1 METEEST
8 MKKLFKYIFPY
19 KYATIIA
26 LVLTGFELVVE
37 LIQPVLMA
45 KIIDEG
51 ITNGDMNPVYLWGGI
66 LLLLSFIAFVA
77 GIVNSLYSSL
87 VGQGVGYDLRRDL
100 FEKIQQFAFKDFQEI
115 PTSSLITR
123 LTNDVTQI
131 QNFLFMSLR
140 IALRAPLFILGGMIM
155 AFTVNVK
162 LATILLISV
171 PLLMVIVLTLIRK
184 GVSLFQLVQEKLDTV
199 NSIIQENLVGIRLIK
214 AFTRGTHEQGRFEKV
229 NKLLREDNK
238 KALQIMEMTM
248 PILMF
253 GMNVAMVIILWFG
266 SLQLDM
272 GGAKAGEIVAVLNYG
287 TKIMFAFTVFSFV
300 MMNYSR
306 AQASSRRLVEIFE
319 QQTDA
324 EQLKTLSTGKII
336 VGKVE
341 FQHVRFNYPQALKP
355 TLNDISFTAEAG
367 QRIGILGETGSGKT
381 SLFQLIP
388 RLFEASEGHIT
399 IDDEDIKKY
408 EKEELR
414 KQIGMVPQ
422 EAHLFTGT
430 VKENIGWGKESAT
443 FDEII
448 EAAKKAEIH
457 EFIMTLPHQYETMV
471 GQRGVNL
478 SGGQKQRLSIARAII
493 RQPSI
498 LLLDDST
505 SALDAKTERNIL
517 ASIKDQACTTFII
530 AQKISSVINADQI
543 LLLEEGRIVAK
554 GTHEELLKESE
565 SYRRIYKSQMQKEME
580 QLA

>member
-1 METEEST
+1 MEGST

-26 LVLTGFELVVE
+26 LSLTGFELVVE

-77 GIVNSLYSSL
+77 GIVNSFYSSR

-100 FEKIQQFAFKDFQEI
+100 FGKIQQFAFKDFQEI

-171 PLLMVIVLTLIRK
+171 PLLLLIVLTLIRK
-184 GVSLFQLVQEKLDTV
+184 GVTLFQLVQKKLDTV

-214 AFTRGTHEQGRFEKV
+214 AFTRGEHEQGRFEKV

-272 GGAKAGEIVAVLNYG
+272 GGAQAGEIVAVLNYG

-306 AQASSRRLVEIFE
+306 AQASSGRLVEILE
-319 QQTDA
+319 QETDA
-324 EQLKTLSTGKII
+324 EQLKTPSTGKII
-336 VGKVE
+336 DGRVE
-341 FQHVRFNYPQALKP
+341 FHHVSFHYPQALKP
-355 TLNDISFTAEAG
+355 TLKDISFTAEAG

-388 RLFEASEGHIT
+388 RLFEATEGHIT

-430 VKENIGWGKESAT
+430 VKENIGWGKENAT

-478 SGGQKQRLSIARAII
+478 SGGQKQRLSIARAIV

-505 SALDAKTERNIL
+505 SALDAKTEANIL

-530 AQKISSVINADQI
+530 AQKISSVIKADQI
-543 LLLEEGRIVAK
+543 LLLEEGRLVAK
-554 GTHEELLKESE
+554 GTHEQLLKESD
-565 SYRRIYKSQMQKEME
+565 SYRRIYKSQMQKELE

>member
-1 METEEST
+1 

-19 KYATIIA
+19 KYATIMA
-26 LVLTGFELVVE
+26 LSLTGFELVVE

-51 ITNGDMNPVYLWGGI
+51 ITNGDMFPVYLWGGI

-77 GIVNSLYSSL
+77 GIVNSFYSSH

-100 FEKIQQFAFKDFQEI
+100 FDKIQQFAFKDFQEI

-184 GVSLFQLVQEKLDTV
+184 GVTLFQLVQKKLDRV

-266 SLQLDM
+266 SLQLDI
-272 GGAKAGEIVAVLNYG
+272 GGAQAGEIVAVLNYG

-306 AQASSRRLVEIFE
+306 AQASSGRLVEILE
-319 QQTDA
+319 QETDA
-324 EQLKTLSTGKII
+324 EQLRTPSKGKKI
-336 VGKVE
+336 GGRVE
-341 FQHVRFNYPQALKP
+341 FHHVSFHYPQALKR
-355 TLNDISFTAEAG
+355 TLDDISFTAEVG
-367 QRIGILGETGSGKT
+367 QSIGILGETGSGKT

-388 RLFEASEGHIT
+388 RLFEATEGHIT
-399 IDDEDIKKY
+399 IDDEDITKY

-430 VKENIGWGKESAT
+430 VKENIGWGKENAT

-478 SGGQKQRLSIARAII
+478 SGGQKQRLSIARAIV
-493 RQPSI
+493 RQPRI

-505 SALDAKTERNIL
+505 SALDAKTEANIL
-517 ASIKDQACTTFII
+517 TSIKDQACTTFII
-530 AQKISSVINADQI
+530 AQKISSVLKADQI
-543 LLLEEGRIVAK
+543 LLLEEGRLVAK
-554 GTHEELLKESE
+554 GTHEQLLKESD

>member
-1 METEEST
+1 MEGSA

-26 LVLTGFELVVE
+26 LALTGFELVVE

-77 GIVNSLYSSL
+77 GIINSFYSSQ

-184 GVSLFQLVQEKLDTV
+184 GVTLFQLVQKKLDTV
-199 NSIIQENLVGIRLIK
+199 NGIIQENLVGIRLIK
-214 AFTRGTHEQGRFEKV
+214 AFTRGDHEQGRFEKV

-238 KALQIMEMTM
+238 NALQIMEMTM

-272 GGAKAGEIVAVLNYG
+272 GGAQPGEIVAVLNYG

-306 AQASSRRLVEIFE
+306 AQASSGRLVEILE
-319 QQTDA
+319 QETDA
-324 EQLKTLSTGKII
+324 EQVKTPSTEKII
-336 VGKVE
+336 DGRVE
-341 FQHVRFNYPQALKP
+341 FEHVSFRYPQSLKP

-388 RLFEASEGHIT
+388 RLFEATEGHIT
-399 IDDEDIKKY
+399 IDDEDITKY

-430 VKENIGWGKESAT
+430 VKENIGWGKENAT
-443 FDEII
+443 LDEII

-478 SGGQKQRLSIARAII
+478 SGGQKQRLSIARAIV

-498 LLLDDST
+498 LLMDDST
-505 SALDAKTERNIL
+505 SALDAKTEANIL
-517 ASIKDQACTTFII
+517 ASIKEQACTTFII
-530 AQKISSVINADQI
+530 AQKISSVIKADQI
-543 LLLEEGRIVAK
+543 LLLEEGRLVAK
-554 GTHEELLKESE
+554 GTHEQLLKESD
-565 SYRRIYKSQMQKEME
+565 SYLRIYKSQMQKEME

>member
-1 METEEST
+1 MEMEGST

-19 KYATIIA
+19 KYATIMA
-26 LVLTGFELVVE
+26 LSLTGFELVVE

-51 ITNGDMNPVYLWGGI
+51 ITNGDMFPVYLWGGI

-77 GIVNSLYSSL
+77 GIVNSFYSSH

-100 FEKIQQFAFKDFQEI
+100 FDKIQQFAFKDFQEI

-184 GVSLFQLVQEKLDTV
+184 GVTLFQLVQKKLDRV

-266 SLQLDM
+266 SLQLDI
-272 GGAKAGEIVAVLNYG
+272 GGAQAGEIVAVLNYG

-306 AQASSRRLVEIFE
+306 AQASSGRLVEILE
-319 QQTDA
+319 QETDA
-324 EQLKTLSTGKII
+324 EQLNTPSTGEKID
-336 VGKVE
+336 GRVE
-341 FQHVRFNYPQALKP
+341 FHHVSFQYPQALKR
-355 TLNDISFTAEAG
+355 TLDDISFTAEVG

-388 RLFEASEGHIT
+388 RLFEVTEGHIT
-399 IDDEDIKKY
+399 IDDEDITKY

-430 VKENIGWGKESAT
+430 VKENIGWGKENAT

-478 SGGQKQRLSIARAII
+478 SGGQKQRLSIARAIV
-493 RQPSI
+493 RQPRI

-505 SALDAKTERNIL
+505 SALDAKTEANIL
-517 ASIKDQACTTFII
+517 TSIKDQVCTTFII
-530 AQKISSVINADQI
+530 AQKISSVIKADQI
-543 LLLEEGRIVAK
+543 LLLEEGTLVAK
-554 GTHEELLKESE
+554 GTHEQLLKEND

>member
-1 METEEST
+1 

-26 LVLTGFELVVE
+26 LSLTGFELVVE
-37 LIQPVLMA
+37 LIQPLLMA

-51 ITNGDMNPVYLWGGI
+51 ITNGDMSPVYLWGGI

-77 GIVNSLYSSL
+77 GIINSFYSSQ

-171 PLLMVIVLTLIRK
+171 PLLLVIVLTLIRK
-184 GVSLFQLVQEKLDTV
+184 GVTLFQLVQKKLDTV

-214 AFTRGTHEQGRFEKV
+214 AFTRGNHEQGRFEKV

-266 SLQLDM
+266 SLQMDI
-272 GGAKAGEIVAVLNYG
+272 GGAQPGEIVAVLNYG

-306 AQASSRRLVEIFE
+306 AQASSGRLVEILE
-319 QQTDA
+319 QVTNA
-324 EQLKTLSTGKII
+324 EQLKTSSTGKII
-336 VGKVE
+336 DGRVE
-341 FQHVRFNYPQALKP
+341 FQQVSFHYPQSLKP
-355 TLNDISFTAEAG
+355 TLDNISFTAEAG

-388 RLFEASEGHIT
+388 RLFEATEGQIT
-399 IDDEDIKKY
+399 IDDEDITKY

-414 KQIGMVPQ
+414 RQIGMVPQ

-430 VKENIGWGKESAT
+430 VKENIGWGKENAT

-478 SGGQKQRLSIARAII
+478 SGGQKQRLSIARAIV

-498 LLLDDST
+498 LLMDDST
-505 SALDAKTERNIL
+505 SALDAKTEANIL
-517 ASIKDQACTTFII
+517 ASIKEQACTTFII
-530 AQKISSVINADQI
+530 AQKISSVIKADKI
-543 LLLEEGRIVAK
+543 LLLEEGRLVAK
-554 GTHEELLKESE
+554 GTHEQLLKESD

>member
-1 METEEST
+1 

-19 KYATIIA
+19 KYATIMA
-26 LVLTGFELVVE
+26 LSLTGFELVVE

-51 ITNGDMNPVYLWGGI
+51 ITNGDMFPVYLWGGI

-77 GIVNSLYSSL
+77 GIVNSFYSSH

-100 FEKIQQFAFKDFQEI
+100 FDKIQQFAFKDFQEI

-184 GVSLFQLVQEKLDTV
+184 GVTLFQLVQKKLDRV

-266 SLQLDM
+266 SLQLDI
-272 GGAKAGEIVAVLNYG
+272 GGAQAGEIVAVLNYG

-306 AQASSRRLVEIFE
+306 AQASSGRLVEILE
-319 QQTDA
+319 QETDA
-324 EQLKTLSTGKII
+324 EQLNTPSTGEKID
-336 VGKVE
+336 GRVE
-341 FQHVRFNYPQALKP
+341 FHHVSFQYPQALKR
-355 TLNDISFTAEAG
+355 TLDDISFTAEVG

-388 RLFEASEGHIT
+388 RLFEVTEGHIT
-399 IDDEDIKKY
+399 IDDEDITKY

-430 VKENIGWGKESAT
+430 VKENIGWGKENAT

-478 SGGQKQRLSIARAII
+478 SGGQKQRLSIARAIV
-493 RQPSI
+493 RQPRI

-505 SALDAKTERNIL
+505 SALDAKTEANIL
-517 ASIKDQACTTFII
+517 TSIKDQVCTTFII
-530 AQKISSVINADQI
+530 AQKISSVIKADQI
-543 LLLEEGRIVAK
+543 LLLEEGTLVAK
-554 GTHEELLKESE
+554 GTHEQLLKEND

>member
-1 METEEST
+1 M
-8 MKKLFKYIFPY
+8 MKNLFRYIFPY
-19 KYATIIA
+19 KYATVIA

-37 LIQPVLMA
+37 LIQPILMA

-51 ITNGDMNPVYLWGGI
+51 IINGDMRPVYLWGGI

-77 GIVNSLYSSL
+77 GIVNSFYSSQ
-87 VGQGVGYDLRRDL
+87 VGQGVGHDLRRDL
-100 FEKIQQFAFKDFQEI
+100 FGKIQQFSFKDFQEI

-140 IALRAPLFILGGMIM
+140 IALRAPLFILGGMMM

-171 PLLMVIVLTLIRK
+171 PLLLVIVLTLIRK
-184 GVSLFQLVQEKLDTV
+184 GVSLFQLVQKKLDQV
-199 NSIIQENLVGIRLIK
+199 NSIIQENLIGIQLIK
-214 AFTRGTHEQGRFEKV
+214 AYTRSTHEQGRFDKV

-266 SLQLDM
+266 SIQLDT
-272 GGAKAGEIVAVLNYG
+272 GGAQAGEIVAVLNYG

-306 AQASSRRLVEIFE
+306 AKASSSRLVEIL
-319 QQTDA
+319 QQDTDT
-324 EQLKTLSTGKII
+324 ERLGTSSTGTTIK
-336 VGKVE
+336 GRVE
-341 FQHVRFNYPQALKP
+341 FRHVSFQYPQSLAP
-355 TLNDISFTAEAG
+355 TLKDISFQAG
-367 QRIGILGETGSGKT
+367 VGERIGILGETGSGKT

-388 RLFEASEGHIT
+388 RLFEPTEGSIT
-399 IDDEDIKKY
+399 IDDKEITKF
-408 EKEELR
+408 EKEDLR

-430 VKENIGWGKESAT
+430 LKENIGWGKEHAT
-443 FDEII
+443 LEEIV

-457 EFIMTLPHQYETMV
+457 EFIMTLPNQYETMV

-478 SGGQKQRLSIARAII
+478 SGGQKQRISIARALV

-505 SALDAKTERNIL
+505 SALDAKTEAKIL
-517 ASIKDQACTTFII
+517 TSIEEQACTTFII
-530 AQKISSVINADQI
+530 AQKISSVMEADRI
-543 LLLEEGRIVAK
+543 LLLEEGRIVAS
-554 GTHEELLKESE
+554 GTHEQLLKDSD
-565 SYRRIYKSQMQKEME
+565 SYRRIYMSQMQKEMV

>member
-1 METEEST
+1 

-19 KYATIIA
+19 KYATIMA
-26 LVLTGFELVVE
+26 LSLTGFELVVE

-51 ITNGDMNPVYLWGGI
+51 ITNGDMFPVYLWGGI

-77 GIVNSLYSSL
+77 GIVNSFYSSH

-100 FEKIQQFAFKDFQEI
+100 FDKIQQFAFKDFQEI

-184 GVSLFQLVQEKLDTV
+184 GVTLFQLVQKKLDRV

-266 SLQLDM
+266 SLQLDI
-272 GGAKAGEIVAVLNYG
+272 GGAQAGEIVAVLNYG
-287 TKIMFAFTVFSFV
+287 MKIMFAFTVFSFV

-306 AQASSRRLVEIFE
+306 AQASSGRLVEILE
-319 QQTDA
+319 QETDA
-324 EQLKTLSTGKII
+324 EQLNTPSTGKKI
-336 VGKVE
+336 GGRVE
-341 FQHVRFNYPQALKP
+341 FHHVSFQYPQALKR
-355 TLNDISFTAEAG
+355 TLDDISFTAEVG

-388 RLFEASEGHIT
+388 RLFEATEGHIT
-399 IDDEDIKKY
+399 IDDEDITKY

-430 VKENIGWGKESAT
+430 VKENIGWGKENAT

-478 SGGQKQRLSIARAII
+478 SGGQKQRLSIARAIV
-493 RQPSI
+493 RQPRI

-505 SALDAKTERNIL
+505 SALDAKTEANIL
-517 ASIKDQACTTFII
+517 TSIRDQACTTFII
-530 AQKISSVINADQI
+530 AQKISSVIKADQI
-543 LLLEEGRIVAK
+543 LLLEEGTLVAK
-554 GTHEELLKESE
+554 GTHEKLLKESD

>member
-1 METEEST
+1 

-19 KYATIIA
+19 KYATIMA
-26 LVLTGFELVVE
+26 LSLTGFELVVE

-51 ITNGDMNPVYLWGGI
+51 ITNGDMFPVYLWGGI

-77 GIVNSLYSSL
+77 GIVNSFYSSH
-87 VGQGVGYDLRRDL
+87 VGQAVGYDLRRDL
-100 FEKIQQFAFKDFQEI
+100 FDKIQQFAFKDFQEI

-184 GVSLFQLVQEKLDTV
+184 GVTLFQLVQKKLDRV

-214 AFTRGTHEQGRFEKV
+214 AFTRGPHEQGRFEKV

-266 SLQLDM
+266 SLQLDI
-272 GGAKAGEIVAVLNYG
+272 GGAQAGEIVAVLNYG

-306 AQASSRRLVEIFE
+306 AQASSGRLVEILE
-319 QQTDA
+319 QETDA
-324 EQLKTLSTGKII
+324 EQLNTPSTGEKID
-336 VGKVE
+336 GRVE
-341 FQHVRFNYPQALKP
+341 FHHVSFQYPQALKR
-355 TLNDISFTAEAG
+355 TLDDISFTAEVG

-388 RLFEASEGHIT
+388 RLFEVTEGHIT
-399 IDDEDIKKY
+399 IDDEDITKY

-430 VKENIGWGKESAT
+430 VKENIGWGKENAT

-478 SGGQKQRLSIARAII
+478 SGGQKQRLSIARAIV
-493 RQPSI
+493 RQPRI

-505 SALDAKTERNIL
+505 SALDSKTEANIL
-517 ASIKDQACTTFII
+517 TSIKDQACTTFII
-530 AQKISSVINADQI
+530 AQKISSVIKSDQI
-543 LLLEEGRIVAK
+543 LLLEEGMLVAK
-554 GTHEELLKESE
+554 GTHEQLLKESD

>member
-1 METEEST
+1 MEGSA

-26 LVLTGFELVVE
+26 LSLTGFELVVE
-37 LIQPVLMA
+37 LIQPLLMA

-51 ITNGDMNPVYLWGGI
+51 ITNGDMSPVYLWGGI

-77 GIVNSLYSSL
+77 GIINSFYSSQ

-171 PLLMVIVLTLIRK
+171 PLLLVIVLTLIRK
-184 GVSLFQLVQEKLDTV
+184 GVTLFQLVQKKLDTV

-214 AFTRGTHEQGRFEKV
+214 AFTRGNHEQGRFEKV

-266 SLQLDM
+266 SLQMDM
-272 GGAKAGEIVAVLNYG
+272 GGAQAGEIVAVLNYG

-306 AQASSRRLVEIFE
+306 AQASSGRLVEILE
-319 QQTDA
+319 QETNA
-324 EQLKTLSTGKII
+324 EQLKTSSTGKII
-336 VGKVE
+336 DGRVE
-341 FQHVRFNYPQALKP
+341 FQQVSFHYPQSLKP
-355 TLNDISFTAEAG
+355 TLDNISFTAEAG

-388 RLFEASEGHIT
+388 RLFEATEGQIT
-399 IDDEDIKKY
+399 IDDEDITKY

-414 KQIGMVPQ
+414 RQIGMVPQ

-430 VKENIGWGKESAT
+430 VKENIGWGKENAT

-457 EFIMTLPHQYETMV
+457 EFIMTLPHQYETRV

-478 SGGQKQRLSIARAII
+478 SGGQKQRLSIARAIV

-498 LLLDDST
+498 LLMDDST
-505 SALDAKTERNIL
+505 SALDAKTEANIL
-517 ASIKDQACTTFII
+517 ASIKEQACTTFII
-530 AQKISSVINADQI
+530 AQKISSVIKADQI
-543 LLLEEGRIVAK
+543 LLLEEGRLVAK
-554 GTHEELLKESE
+554 GTHEQLLKESN

>member
-1 METEEST
+1 

-26 LVLTGFELVVE
+26 LSLTGFELVVE

-51 ITNGDMNPVYLWGGI
+51 ITNGDMFPVYLWGGI

-77 GIVNSLYSSL
+77 GIVNSFYSSH

-100 FEKIQQFAFKDFQEI
+100 FDKIQQFAFKDFQEI

-184 GVSLFQLVQEKLDTV
+184 GVILFQLVQKKLDKV
-199 NSIIQENLVGIRLIK
+199 NRIIQENLVGIRLVK
-214 AFTRGTHEQGRFEKV
+214 AFTRGDHEQGRFEKV

-272 GGAKAGEIVAVLNYG
+272 GGAQAGEIVAVLNYG

-306 AQASSRRLVEIFE
+306 AQASAGRLVEILE
-319 QQTDA
+319 QETDA
-324 EQLKTLSTGKII
+324 EQLKTPSTGKKID
-336 VGKVE
+336 GRVE
-341 FQHVRFNYPQALKP
+341 FHHVSFQYPQALKG
-355 TLNDISFTAEAG
+355 TLDDISFTAEVG

-388 RLFEASEGHIT
+388 RLFEATEGHIT
-399 IDDEDIKKY
+399 IDDEDITKY

-430 VKENIGWGKESAT
+430 VKENIGWGKENAT
-443 FDEII
+443 LDEIM

-478 SGGQKQRLSIARAII
+478 SGGQKQRLSIARAIV
-493 RQPSI
+493 RQPKI

-505 SALDAKTERNIL
+505 SALDSKTEANIL
-517 ASIKDQACTTFII
+517 TSIKDQACTTFII
-530 AQKISSVINADQI
+530 AQKISSVIKSDQI
-543 LLLEEGRIVAK
+543 LLLEEGMLVAK
-554 GTHEELLKESE
+554 GTHEQLLKESD

>member
-1 METEEST
+1 

-26 LVLTGFELVVE
+26 LSLTGFELVVE
-37 LIQPVLMA
+37 LIQPLLMA

-51 ITNGDMNPVYLWGGI
+51 ITNGDMSPVYLWGGI

-77 GIVNSLYSSL
+77 GIINSFYSSQ

-162 LATILLISV
+162 LAAILLISV
-171 PLLMVIVLTLIRK
+171 PLLLVIVLTLIRK
-184 GVSLFQLVQEKLDTV
+184 GVTLFQLVQKKLDTV

-214 AFTRGTHEQGRFEKV
+214 AFTRGNHEQGRFEKV

-266 SLQLDM
+266 SLQMDM
-272 GGAKAGEIVAVLNYG
+272 GGAQAGEIVAVLNYG

-306 AQASSRRLVEIFE
+306 AQASSGRLVEILE
-319 QQTDA
+319 QVTNA
-324 EQLKTLSTGKII
+324 EQLKTSSTGKII
-336 VGKVE
+336 DGRVE
-341 FQHVRFNYPQALKP
+341 FQQVSFHYPQSLKP
-355 TLNDISFTAEAG
+355 TLDNISFTAEAG

-388 RLFEASEGHIT
+388 RLFEATEGQIT
-399 IDDEDIKKY
+399 IDDEDITKY

-414 KQIGMVPQ
+414 RQIGMVPQ

-430 VKENIGWGKESAT
+430 VKENIGWGKENAT

-478 SGGQKQRLSIARAII
+478 SGGQKQRLSIARAIV

-498 LLLDDST
+498 LLMDDST
-505 SALDAKTERNIL
+505 SALDAKTEANIL
-517 ASIKDQACTTFII
+517 ASIKEQACTTFII
-530 AQKISSVINADQI
+530 AQKISSVIKADKI
-543 LLLEEGRIVAK
+543 LLLEEGRLVAK
-554 GTHEELLKESE
+554 GTHEQLLKESD

>member
-1 METEEST
+1 MEMEGST

-26 LVLTGFELVVE
+26 LSLTGFELVVE

-77 GIVNSLYSSL
+77 GIVNSFYSSH
-87 VGQGVGYDLRRDL
+87 VGQGVGYDLRKDL
-100 FEKIQQFAFKDFQEI
+100 FDKIQQFAFKDFQEI

-171 PLLMVIVLTLIRK
+171 PLLMVIVLALIRK
-184 GVSLFQLVQEKLDTV
+184 GVNLFQLVQKKLDTV
-199 NSIIQENLVGIRLIK
+199 NRIIQENLVGIRLVK
-214 AFTRGTHEQGRFEKV
+214 AFTRGNHEQGRFEKV

-272 GGAKAGEIVAVLNYG
+272 GGAQAGEIVAVLNYG
-287 TKIMFAFTVFSFV
+287 TKIMFSFTVFSFV

-306 AQASSRRLVEIFE
+306 AQASSGRLVEILE
-319 QQTDA
+319 QETDA
-324 EQLKTLSTGKII
+324 EQLKTPSTGKKI
-336 VGKVE
+336 GGRVE
-341 FQHVRFNYPQALKP
+341 FQHVSFQYPQALKR
-355 TLNDISFTAEAG
+355 TLDDISFTAEVG

-388 RLFEASEGHIT
+388 RLFEATEGHIM
-399 IDDEDIKKY
+399 IDDEDITKY

-430 VKENIGWGKESAT
+430 VKENIGWGKENAT
-443 FDEII
+443 IDEII

-457 EFIMTLPHQYETMV
+457 EFIMTLPNQYETMV

-478 SGGQKQRLSIARAII
+478 SGGQKQRLSIARAIV
-493 RQPSI
+493 RQPRI

-505 SALDAKTERNIL
+505 SALDAKTEANIL
-517 ASIKDQACTTFII
+517 TSIKDQACTTFII
-530 AQKISSVINADQI
+530 AQKISSVIKADQI
-543 LLLEEGRIVAK
+543 LLLEEGTLVAK
-554 GTHEELLKESE
+554 GKHEQLLKESD

>member
-1 METEEST
+1 

-19 KYATIIA
+19 KYATIMA
-26 LVLTGFELVVE
+26 LSLTGFELVVE

-51 ITNGDMNPVYLWGGI
+51 ITNGDMFPVYLWGGI
-66 LLLLSFIAFVA
+66 LLLLSFIAFIA
-77 GIVNSLYSSL
+77 GIVNSFYSSH

-100 FEKIQQFAFKDFQEI
+100 FDKIQQFAFKDFQEI

-184 GVSLFQLVQEKLDTV
+184 GVTLFQLVQKKLDRV

-214 AFTRGTHEQGRFEKV
+214 AFTRGPHEQGRFGKV

-266 SLQLDM
+266 SLQLDI
-272 GGAKAGEIVAVLNYG
+272 GGAQAGEIVAVLNYG

-306 AQASSRRLVEIFE
+306 AQASSGRLVEILE
-319 QQTDA
+319 QETDA
-324 EQLKTLSTGKII
+324 EQLNTPSTGEKID
-336 VGKVE
+336 GRVE
-341 FQHVRFNYPQALKP
+341 FHHVSFQYPQALKR
-355 TLNDISFTAEAG
+355 TLDDISFTAEVG

-388 RLFEASEGHIT
+388 RLFEVTEGHIT
-399 IDDEDIKKY
+399 IDDEDITKY

-430 VKENIGWGKESAT
+430 VKENIGWGKENAT

-478 SGGQKQRLSIARAII
+478 SGGQKQRLSIARAIV
-493 RQPSI
+493 RQPRI

-505 SALDAKTERNIL
+505 SALDAKTEANIL
-517 ASIKDQACTTFII
+517 TSIKDQACTTFII
-530 AQKISSVINADQI
+530 AQKISSVIKADQI
-543 LLLEEGRIVAK
+543 LLLEEGTLVAK
-554 GTHEELLKESE
+554 GTHEQLLKEND

>member
-1 METEEST
+1 

-26 LVLTGFELVVE
+26 LSLTGFELVVE

-77 GIVNSLYSSL
+77 GIVNSFYSSQ

-100 FEKIQQFAFKDFQEI
+100 FGKIQQFAFKDFQDI

-184 GVSLFQLVQEKLDTV
+184 GVTLFQLVQKKIDTV
-199 NSIIQENLVGIRLIK
+199 NGIIQENLVGIRLIK
-214 AFTRGTHEQGRFEKV
+214 AFTRGNHEQGRFEKV

-266 SLQLDM
+266 SLHLDM
-272 GGAKAGEIVAVLNYG
+272 GGAQAGEIVAVLNYG

-306 AQASSRRLVEIFE
+306 AQASSGRLVEILE
-319 QQTDA
+319 QETDA
-324 EQLKTLSTGKII
+324 EQMKTPSTTGKII
-336 VGKVE
+336 DGRVE
-341 FQHVRFNYPQALKP
+341 FQHVSFRYPQSVKP
-355 TLNDISFTAEAG
+355 TLRDISFTAEAG

-388 RLFEASEGHIT
+388 RLFEATEGHIT
-399 IDDEDIKKY
+399 IDDENIKKY

-430 VKENIGWGKESAT
+430 VKENIGWGKENAT

-457 EFIMTLPHQYETMV
+457 NFIMTLPNQYETMV

-478 SGGQKQRLSIARAII
+478 SGGQKQRLSIARAIV

-498 LLLDDST
+498 LLMDDST
-505 SALDAKTERNIL
+505 SALDAKTEANIL

-530 AQKISSVINADQI
+530 AQKISSVIKADQI
-543 LLLEEGRIVAK
+543 LLLEEGRLVAK
-554 GTHEELLKESE
+554 GTHEQLLKESD
-565 SYRRIYKSQMQKEME
+565 SYRRIYKSQMQKELE

>member
-1 METEEST
+1 

-26 LVLTGFELVVE
+26 LSLTGFELVVE
-37 LIQPVLMA
+37 LIQPLLMA

-51 ITNGDMNPVYLWGGI
+51 ITNGDMSPVYLWGGI

-77 GIVNSLYSSL
+77 GIINSFYSSQ

-171 PLLMVIVLTLIRK
+171 PLLLVIVLTLIRK
-184 GVSLFQLVQEKLDTV
+184 GVTLFQLVQKKLDTV

-214 AFTRGTHEQGRFEKV
+214 AFTRGNHEQGRFEKV

-266 SLQLDM
+266 SLQMDI
-272 GGAKAGEIVAVLNYG
+272 GGAQPGEIVAVLNYG

-306 AQASSRRLVEIFE
+306 AQASSGRLVEILE
-319 QQTDA
+319 QETNA
-324 EQLKTLSTGKII
+324 EQLKTSSTGKII
-336 VGKVE
+336 DGRVE
-341 FQHVRFNYPQALKP
+341 FQQVSFHYPQSLKP
-355 TLNDISFTAEAG
+355 TLDNISFTAEAG

-388 RLFEASEGHIT
+388 RLFEATEGQIT
-399 IDDEDIKKY
+399 IDDEDITKY

-414 KQIGMVPQ
+414 RQIGMVPQ

-430 VKENIGWGKESAT
+430 VKENIGWGKENAT

-478 SGGQKQRLSIARAII
+478 SGGQKQRLSIARAIV

-498 LLLDDST
+498 LLMDDST
-505 SALDAKTERNIL
+505 SALDAKTESNIL
-517 ASIKDQACTTFII
+517 ASIKEQACTTFII
-530 AQKISSVINADQI
+530 AQKISSVIKADKI
-543 LLLEEGRIVAK
+543 LLLEEGRLVAK
-554 GTHEELLKESE
+554 GTHEQLLKESD

>member
-1 METEEST
+1 
-8 MKKLFKYIFPY
+8 MKKLFRYIFPY
-19 KYATIIA
+19 KYATMIA
-26 LVLTGFELVVE
+26 LALTGFELVVE

-51 ITNGDMNPVYLWGGI
+51 ISNGDMNPVYLWGGI

-77 GIVNSLYSSL
+77 GIVNSFYSSQ

-100 FEKIQQFAFKDFQEI
+100 FGKIQQFAFKDFQEI

-162 LATILLISV
+162 LATILLGSV
-171 PLLMVIVLTLIRK
+171 PLLMVIVLMLIRK
-184 GVSLFQLVQEKLDTV
+184 GVTLFQFVQKKLDEV
-199 NSIIQENLVGIRLIK
+199 NSIIQENLIGIRIIK
-214 AFTRGTHEQGRFEKV
+214 AFTRGDHEQGRFEKV
-229 NKLLREDNK
+229 NQLLREDNK

-253 GMNVAMVIILWFG
+253 GMNVAMVVILWFG
-266 SLQLDM
+266 SLQLGT
-272 GGAKAGEIVAVLNYG
+272 GGARAGEIVAVLNYG

-306 AQASSRRLVEIFE
+306 VQASSGRLVEILE
-319 QQTDA
+319 QDTGA
-324 EQLKTLSTGKII
+324 EQLKTSSTGKPID
-336 VGKVE
+336 GRVE
-341 FQHVRFNYPQALKP
+341 FHHVHFQYPQSLNP
-355 TLNDISFTAEAG
+355 TLEDISFTVKAG
-367 QRIGILGETGSGKT
+367 ERIGILGETGSGKT

-388 RLFEASEGHIT
+388 RLFEATRGEIT
-399 IDDEDIKKY
+399 IDDEDITNY

-430 VKENIGWGKESAT
+430 VKENIGWGKENAT
-443 FDEII
+443 LDEII

-457 EFIMTLPHQYETMV
+457 EFIMTLPNQYETMV

-478 SGGQKQRLSIARAII
+478 SGGQKQRLSIARAIV

-505 SALDAKTERNIL
+505 SALDAKTEAKIL
-517 ASIKDQACTTFII
+517 SSIKEQACTTFII
-530 AQKISSVINADQI
+530 AQKISTVIKADQI
-543 LLLEEGRIVAK
+543 LLLEEGRLVAS
-554 GTHEELLKESE
+554 GTHEQLLKESD
-565 SYRRIYKSQMQKEME
+565 SYRRIYRSQMQKEME